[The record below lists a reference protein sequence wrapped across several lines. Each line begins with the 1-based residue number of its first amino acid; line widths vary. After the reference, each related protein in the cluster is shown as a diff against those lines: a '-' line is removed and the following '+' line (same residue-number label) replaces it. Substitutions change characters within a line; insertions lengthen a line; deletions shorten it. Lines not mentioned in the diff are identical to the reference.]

1 MLSEVAEQFEI
12 GLILTVVCTKTWS
25 LPKPLVLPQPV
36 ITPLAFRT
44 ALLFPCV
51 GKQIGFISFVY
62 VTGADS
68 FISAISCSQ
77 RVGSPW

>member
-1 MLSEVAEQFEI
+1 MSEVSEQSEI
-12 GLILTVVCTKTWS
+12 GLILTVVCIKNWS
-25 LPKPLVLPQPV
+25 FPNPLVLPQPV

-51 GKQIGFISFVY
+51 GKQIGFISFVN
-62 VTGADS
+62 VTGSDN

-77 RVGSPW
+77 RVSSPL